1 VTSAVRPPVASQRVP
16 VIKRAMDL
24 LLGTLGFTVL
34 LPVMLST
41 GVVVWAC
48 MGWPLFFTQE
58 RPGLGGR
65 PFRFIKFRTLSN
77 ARDASGNL
85 KPDSVRLT
93 RCGRA
98 LRRASL
104 DEWPSL
110 VNVLRGEMSLV
121 GPRPLLMEYL
131 PRYTREQ
138 ARRMDV
144 LPGITGWAQ
153 VNGRNAISWDQK
165 FAHDV
170 WYVDHWSPWLDL
182 KIMFITAWKTLRREN
197 ISPPGQEF
205 AEPFGGQ
212 PASNSK
218 AGSHD

>member
-1 VTSAVRPPVASQRVP
+1 MTTAGRPPVSSPRVP

-24 LLGTLGFTVL
+24 VFGTLGFIVL
-34 LPVMLST
+34 LPVMLLT
-41 GVVVWAC
+41 GVAVWAC

-58 RPGLGGR
+58 RPGLAGR
-65 PFRFIKFRTLSN
+65 PFRFVKFRTLTN
-77 ARDASGNL
+77 ARDTGGNL
-85 KPDSVRLT
+85 QPDSVRLT

-110 VNVLRGEMSLV
+110 VNVLRGQMSIV

-138 ARRMDV
+138 ARRMQV

-165 FAHDV
+165 FALDV

-182 KIMFITAWKTLRREN
+182 KIMIMTVWKTLRRED

-205 AEPFGGQ
+205 AEPFGGL
-212 PASNSK
+212 PAANSK
-218 AGSHD
+218 AGPHD